1 MQDPPSKSISSVG
14 VFSQVKKGSRRVM
27 QDAES
32 VKYSEM
38 SSGIRQVIGG
48 LEMRAALPQVWVRY
62 HIAAVEVPRGLQW
75 VCRDDT

>member
-1 MQDPPSKSISSVG
+1 MQDPPSKSNSSVG

-48 LEMRAALPQVWVRY
+48 
-62 HIAAVEVPRGLQW
+62 
-75 VCRDDT
+75 